1 MNSLTPRLDALPILL
16 IYPQNQKPQAAIHHL
31 QSRARRSRMY
41 GGKNHTEDK
50 EKMVVEDVA
59 AFPNNKKKMF
69 VIRHNLQQHFAN
81 SHSDSL
87 SGVHNI
93 IPSSLVNLIS
103 RTEWNWRM
111 QSVSQQPD
119 GIGARPS
126 PIRWCCWW
134 FPNLLKTPPATN
146 EKYNNWPQ

>member
-103 RTEWNWRM
+103 RTVIPI
-111 QSVSQQPD
+111 SHKSFVHL
-119 GIGARPS
+119 AHPS
-126 PIRWCCWW
+126 
-134 FPNLLKTPPATN
+134 NLNPFHLPMHLQKLECFSKCDTL
-146 EKYNNWPQ
+146 

>member
-31 QSRARRSRMY
+31 QSRARRSRTY

-69 VIRHNLQQHFAN
+69 VIQHNLQ
-81 SHSDSL
+81 
-87 SGVHNI
+87 
-93 IPSSLVNLIS
+93 
-103 RTEWNWRM
+103 
-111 QSVSQQPD
+111 D

-134 FPNLLKTPPATN
+134 FLNLLKTPPATN
-146 EKYNNWPQ
+146 EKYDNWPQ